1 MYLYIY
7 EYIQSLIYL
16 YIPPLHSSLIAK
28 NQTRSINYSKRV
40 DCLGNII
47 TRKLIRNATPAA
59 IRIVP
64 QMTNK
69 VCHVPRT
76 TQKQINF
83 HLLKQQ
89 SRLIGKTFA
98 PTFRLS
104 RKDLCTFDR
113 KDCKKKLWGGG
124 VTGYSSWWQHECYFR
139 VHFESHKPHAGHFS
153 FAI

>member
-1 MYLYIY
+1 
-7 EYIQSLIYL
+7 
-16 YIPPLHSSLIAK
+16 
-28 NQTRSINYSKRV
+28 
-40 DCLGNII
+40 
-47 TRKLIRNATPAA
+47 
-59 IRIVP
+59 
-64 QMTNK
+64 MTNK

-76 TQKQINF
+76 TRKQINF

-113 KDCKKKLWGGG
+113 KDCKKKLWTEGR

-153 FAI
+153 FGHLRVKTISNFPLRLPFTRHQLWPQTLQVVLSFCEELFREDWIGRLLSCSLKNSWLYNA

>member
-1 MYLYIY
+1 MYTLYFFTIHNTLYIVFLIPDVSI
-7 EYIQSLIYL
+7 YIRV
-16 YIPPLHSSLIAK
+16 YILPYIPLHPPLHTSPNAK
-28 NQTRSINYSKRV
+28 NQTRSINYSKRF
-40 DCLGNII
+40 DCLGKII

-59 IRIVP
+59 ICIIP

-113 KDCKKKLWGGG
+113 KDCKKKLWAGGE
-124 VTGYSSWWQHECYFR
+124 VER
-139 VHFESHKPHAGHFS
+139 V
-153 FAI
+153 